1 MTSINFNN
9 KFPIPDNFEEILHE
23 YIKNVIK
30 YQPNNI
36 AEFSYEYFKNLE
48 NNNCYEN
55 EQIDINNNNDYN
67 EIKNDND
74 NENKNNSFEN

>member
-1 MTSINFNN
+1 MTSINNN
-9 KFPIPDNFEEILHE
+9 KFPIPENFEEILHD

-55 EQIDINNNNDYN
+55 NNNDINNNKNNNN
-67 EIKNDND
+67 EDI
-74 NENKNNSFEN
+74 KNNSFEN